1 MAYVLPTVG
10 PHDRQIT
17 AELFDLFS
25 SSTSKKLKEPIII
38 PELAQRE
45 ILDWLGS
52 LDFAKRFE
60 VFMINDSQIT
70 QTLLQMTRKQALE
83 GTNYFLRT
91 YKEKENL
98 KPMPM

>member
-10 PHDRQIT
+10 AYDRQLT
-17 AELFDLFS
+17 AELFDLIS
-25 SSTSKKLKEPIII
+25 SSTTKKLKEPIIF
-38 PELAQRE
+38 PELAQQE
-45 ILDWLGS
+45 VLDWLSS

-83 GTNYFLRT
+83 GANYFIRI
-91 YKEKENL
+91 YKEKEI